1 VRGLALYCEAGG
13 RPQSSLQPEFATT
26 LSLPDHVERLLWGA
40 LAIVIAVVL
49 SRVLKWVVRRLEQ
62 RHPAEERELRQ
73 LRSRETALVLFA
85 TAVPY
90 ATAIV
95 VLIVLASLFL
105 PAAVLGGSAFIA
117 IVLGFA
123 AQRFLMDII
132 AGALIAFERWY
143 GVGDFV
149 VVEPAKASG
158 FVEQFGLRTTVL
170 RSLNGDRVFA
180 PNSQIITAIRTTH
193 GYRRYSIELLTTDVT
208 EARRAIE
215 EAARRAPAGEAR
227 FLRAPR
233 VVEERELGEGAWLV
247 RARADVAPT
256 MEWLAEQFLVEELK
270 AWASDS
276 LLTDPIVYTLDEDAL
291 SRYERRVFVRG

>member
-1 VRGLALYCEAGG
+1 V
-13 RPQSSLQPEFATT
+13 
-26 LSLPDHVERLLWGA
+26 PDHVDRLLWGA
-40 LAIVIAVVL
+40 LAIAVAVVL
-49 SRVLKWVVRRLEQ
+49 SRLLKWVVRRLEA
-62 RHPAEERELRQ
+62 RHPAEERELLQ
-73 LRSRETALVLFA
+73 LRWRETALGLFA

-95 VLIVLASLFL
+95 VLIVLASFLL

-123 AQRFLMDII
+123 AQRFLMDIV

-158 FVEQFGLRTTVL
+158 FVEQFSLRTTVL
-170 RSLNGDRVFA
+170 RSLNGDRVYA
-180 PNSQIITAIRTTH
+180 PNSQIVTAIRTTR
-193 GYRRYSIELLTTDVT
+193 GYRRYSIELLTTDVAD
-208 EARRAIE
+208 ARRAIE
-215 EAARRAPAGEAR
+215 EAARRSPMGEAR

-233 VVEERELGEGAWLV
+233 VVEERELGEGTWLV

-291 SRYERRVFVRG
+291 TRYERRVFVR

>member
-1 VRGLALYCEAGG
+1 
-13 RPQSSLQPEFATT
+13 
-26 LSLPDHVERLLWGA
+26 LPDHVDRLLWGA

-49 SRVLKWVVRRLEQ
+49 ARVLKWVAIRMER
-62 RHPAEERELRQ
+62 RHPAEEREL
-73 LRSRETALVLFA
+73 LRLRWRETALVLFA

-95 VLIVLASLFL
+95 VLIVLASFFL

-123 AQRFLMDII
+123 AQRFLMDIV

-170 RSLNGDRVFA
+170 RSLNGDRVYA
-180 PNSQIITAIRTTH
+180 PNSQIVTAIRTTH
-193 GYRRYSIELLTTDVT
+193 GYRRYSIELLTTDVA

-227 FLRAPR
+227 FLRPPR
-233 VVEERELGEGAWLV
+233 VVEEREMGEGTWLV

-256 MEWLAEQFLVEELK
+256 MEWLAERFLVEELK

-276 LLTDPIVYTLDEDAL
+276 LLTDPMVYTLDEDAL
-291 SRYERRVFVRG
+291 TRYERRVLVR